1 MTVVVPKAVIQD
13 TMYYRTTGI
22 LCSLISV
29 VNFVCLGT
37 DSNSFQDLVLAAHA
51 QTINVWNSCYHAS
64 VVWYIN

>member
-1 MTVVVPKAVIQD
+1 MIVAVPKAAIQD
-13 TMYYRTTGI
+13 TMYYRTTRI
-22 LCSLISV
+22 LRSLISV

-37 DSNSFQDLVLAAHA
+37 DSHSFQGLVLAAHA